1 MLCKMKMEYRP
12 QAFMSG
18 PGNVL
23 YIRLYNW
30 TIVKVNNEKYLID
43 FHPDCEF
50 IKRIVTRTY
59 TMKRKHFKIINSLVE
74 L

>member
-1 MLCKMKMEYRP
+1 MICKMKIEYRP

-23 YIRLYNW
+23 NVHLFNW
-30 TIVKVNNEKYLID
+30 TIVKVKDDKYLID
-43 FHPDCEF
+43 FYPDCEF
-50 IKRIVTRTY
+50 VRRIVTRTY
-59 TMKRKHFKIINSLVE
+59 TMKRKHFKMINSLVK